1 MSVHKTLI
9 LEADLDVQHE
19 TAAANQPTAALCVP
33 AGTAGLVR
41 RVDVS
46 DKFPLGATP
55 LGAARSALDDDG
67 MVRIGNL
74 PESVAQSWERCV
86 GLGLDTGSR
95 QLFESLTSRELADII
110 ERNHRLTHQA
120 LPAMAS
126 LYEQIRNTRC
136 LVLLTDACGM
146 ILHSLGDDD
155 FMEKAQRVALQ
166 PGVCWDERTKG
177 TNAIGTALFENRALE
192 VCGSEHYF
200 RANNFLTC
208 SATPIRAPGG
218 ETVGALDVS
227 GDHRGHQSHTLALV
241 KMTAQTIENHLSFD
255 AYPGAIEMRFHS
267 RPEFIGT
274 LCEGL
279 ALLDGQG
286 KVLTANR
293 SAEFQLG
300 VPLSQLIGQSFEDIF
315 DRRFVQA
322 LAQPGRTVEL
332 LTRRGVRVV
341 AMIAAPQAAARQNR
355 ALARPRREAVARTA
369 QRCLS
374 DLHAGDTA
382 MERVVARLRKVIDHD
397 LAILIQGETGT
408 GKEWLARAIHEESSR
423 RGGPFMAVNCSAI
436 PETLIESE
444 LFGYEAGAFTGAR
457 REGHSG
463 YLRQASGG
471 TLFLDEIGDMP
482 VALQARLLRVLQER
496 TVLPLGGGE
505 AIKVDFQLICATHQP
520 LDRLIATG
528 GFREDLYYRLAG
540 LTATLPPLRERTD
553 ILAIAADMLRALGDG
568 RFRLNEEAARAVQC
582 FRWPGNLR
590 QLSNVLRSALALATP
605 DPVIGP
611 EHLPDEVVAAIRSKR
626 SETPVAAN
634 GGGER
639 SGTLSELELDAIRDA
654 IEACGG
660 NMTAA
665 ARRLG
670 IGRATLYRKLQA
682 TA

>member
-1 MSVHKTLI
+1 M
-9 LEADLDVQHE
+9 
-19 TAAANQPTAALCVP
+19 
-33 AGTAGLVR
+33 
-41 RVDVS
+41 S
-46 DKFPLGATP
+46 DKFLPGVVSP
-55 LGAARSALDDDG
+55 GAARTALDDDG

-86 GLGLDTGSR
+86 GLGLDTGAR
-95 QLFESLTSRELADII
+95 QVFERLTSRELADIVD
-110 ERNHRLTHQA
+110 RNHRLTHQA

-136 LVLLTDACGM
+136 MVVLTDAQGM

-166 PGVCWDERTKG
+166 PGVCWDEASKG

-200 RANNFLTC
+200 RDNSFLTC

-218 ETVGALDVS
+218 DPIGALDVS

-241 KMTAQTIENHLSFD
+241 KMTAQTIENHLSFE

-279 ALLDGQG
+279 ALLDAQG
-286 KVLTANR
+286 RVLTANR

-300 VPLSQLIGQSFEDIF
+300 MPLSQLIGQSFDSIF

-322 LAQPGRTVEL
+322 LATPGRTVEL
-332 LTRRGVRVV
+332 ITQRGVRVV
-341 AMIAAPQAAARQNR
+341 AMIAAPQASVRQVR
-355 ALARPRREAVARTA
+355 SLARPRRETQAKGMERG
-369 QRCLS
+369 LG
-374 DLHAGDTA
+374 DLHHGDEA
-382 MERVVARLRKVIDHD
+382 MTRVVARLRKVIDHD

-423 RGGPFMAVNCSAI
+423 RSGPFVAVNCSAI

-444 LFGYEAGAFTGAR
+444 LFGYEGGAFTGAR
-457 REGHSG
+457 REGHAG
-463 YLRQASGG
+463 YLRQARGG

-482 VALQARLLRVLQER
+482 VALQARLLRVLQDR
-496 TVLPLGGGE
+496 TVTPLGGGE
-505 AIKVDFQLICATHQP
+505 PVKVDFQLVCATHQP
-520 LDRLIATG
+520 LDRMIAGG

-540 LTATLPPLRERTD
+540 LTVNLPALRDRSD
-553 ILAIAADMLRALGDG
+553 ILPIAVGILRGLGDG
-568 RFRLNEEAARAVQC
+568 RFRLDAEAERAIRG

-605 DPVIGP
+605 DPLIGLD
-611 EHLPDEVVAAIRSKR
+611 HLPDEVAAAARVGAQGAGLQSAGLQR
-626 SETPVAAN
+626 GTVAAN
-634 GGGER
+634 GNDRGGR
-639 SGTLSELELDAIRDA
+639 VGTLSELELDAIRSA

-665 ARRLG
+665 ARQLG

-682 TA
+682 SA

>member
-1 MSVHKTLI
+1 MSDKNPAGASPMGL
-9 LEADLDVQHE
+9 AR
-19 TAAANQPTAALCVP
+19 AALD
-33 AGTAGLVR
+33 A
-41 RVDVS
+41 
-46 DKFPLGATP
+46 
-55 LGAARSALDDDG
+55 DG

-86 GLGLDTGSR
+86 GLGLDTGAR

-136 LVLLTDACGM
+136 MVLLTDAQGL

-166 PGVCWDERTKG
+166 PGVCWDERSKG
-177 TNAIGTALFENRALE
+177 TNAIGTALYENRALE

-200 RANNFLTC
+200 RANGFLTC

-255 AYPGAIEMRFHS
+255 AFPGAIEMRFHS

-279 ALLDGQG
+279 ALLDAQG
-286 KVLTANR
+286 RVLAANR

-300 VPLSQLIGQSFEDIF
+300 IPLAQLIGQNFDSVF
-315 DRRFVQA
+315 DRRFVKA

-332 LTRRGVRVV
+332 LTQRGVRVV
-341 AMIAAPQAAARQNR
+341 AMIAAPQAAARQIR
-355 ALARPRREAVARTA
+355 TLARPKRDTAAHGA
-369 QRCLS
+369 QRCLG
-374 DLHAGDTA
+374 DLHAGDA
-382 MERVVARLRKVIDHD
+382 GMERVVARLRKVIDHD

-423 RGGPFMAVNCSAI
+423 RNGPFVAVNCSAI

-444 LFGYEAGAFTGAR
+444 LFGYESGAFTGAR
-457 REGHSG
+457 REGHAG
-463 YLRQASGG
+463 HLRQAAGG

-482 VALQARLLRVLQER
+482 LPLQARLLRVLQDR
-496 TVLPLGGGE
+496 TVVPLGGGE
-505 AIKVDFQLICATHQP
+505 PVKVDFQLVCATHQP
-520 LDRLIATG
+520 LDRLIAQG

-540 LTATLPPLRERTD
+540 LTVTLPALRDRSDILDIAFGMLRE
-553 ILAIAADMLRALGDG
+553 LGDG
-568 RFRLNEEAARAVQC
+568 RFRLDADACSAIQR

-605 DPVIGP
+605 DPAIGL
-611 EHLPDEVVAAIRSKR
+611 EHLPDEVVAVSKPPR
-626 SETPVAAN
+626 ATDAVAAN
-634 GGGER
+634 GSFARG
-639 SGTLSELELDAIRDA
+639 STLDQLELDAIREA

-682 TA
+682 SA

>member
-1 MSVHKTLI
+1 MGL
-9 LEADLDVQHE
+9 AR
-19 TAAANQPTAALCVP
+19 AALD
-33 AGTAGLVR
+33 A
-41 RVDVS
+41 
-46 DKFPLGATP
+46 
-55 LGAARSALDDDG
+55 DG
-67 MVRIGNL
+67 MVHVGSL
-74 PESVAQSWERCV
+74 PASVAQSWERCV

-95 QLFESLTSRELADII
+95 QIFESLTSRELADII
-110 ERNHRLTHQA
+110 DRNHRLTHQA

-136 LVLLTDACGM
+136 LVVLTDAQGL

-166 PGVCWDERTKG
+166 PGVCWDERSKG

-192 VCGSEHYF
+192 VCGSEHFF
-200 RANNFLTC
+200 RANTFLTC

-241 KMTAQTIENHLSFD
+241 KMTAQTIENHLSFE

-286 KVLTANR
+286 TVLTANR

-300 VPLSQLIGQSFEDIF
+300 IPLSQLIGQAFDSVF

-322 LAQPGRTVEL
+322 LAHPGRTVEL
-332 LTRRGVRVV
+332 LTHRGVRVV

-355 ALARPRREAVARTA
+355 ALARPRREPAVRVAE
-369 QRCLS
+369 RCLS
-374 DLHAGDTA
+374 DLHAGDDG
-382 MERVVARLRKVIDHD
+382 MQRVITRLRKVIDHD

-408 GKEWLARAIHEESSR
+408 GKEWLARAVHEESSR
-423 RGGPFMAVNCSAI
+423 RNGPFVAVNCSAI

-444 LFGYEAGAFTGAR
+444 LFGYESGAFTGAR
-457 REGHSG
+457 REGHAG
-463 YLRQASGG
+463 YLRQAAGG

-482 VALQARLLRVLQER
+482 IHLQARLLRVLQDR

-505 AIKVDFQLICATHQP
+505 PVKVDFQLVCATHQP
-520 LDRLIATG
+520 LERLIAQAD
-528 GFREDLYYRLAG
+528 FREDLYYRLAG
-540 LTATLPPLRERTD
+540 LTVTLPALRDRSDILGIASGMLRE
-553 ILAIAADMLRALGDG
+553 LGDG
-568 RFRLNEEAARAVQC
+568 RFRLDAEASMAVRQY
-582 FRWPGNLR
+582 RWPGNLR

-605 DPVIGP
+605 DPLIGL
-611 EHLPDEVVAAIRSKR
+611 EHLPDEIAQAARKGAAA
-626 SETPVAAN
+626 PAVAAN
-634 GGGER
+634 STHCR
-639 SGTLSELELDAIRDA
+639 PGTLNQLELDAIRHA

-665 ARRLG
+665 ARQLG

-682 TA
+682 SA

>member
-1 MSVHKTLI
+1 VSEKHPAGGSPMGL
-9 LEADLDVQHE
+9 AR
-19 TAAANQPTAALCVP
+19 AALD
-33 AGTAGLVR
+33 T
-41 RVDVS
+41 
-46 DKFPLGATP
+46 
-55 LGAARSALDDDG
+55 DG
-67 MVRIGNL
+67 MVSVGNL

-95 QLFESLTSRELADII
+95 QIFESLTSRELADII
-110 ERNHRLTHQA
+110 DRNHRLTHQA

-136 LVLLTDACGM
+136 LVVLTDAQGL

-166 PGVCWDERTKG
+166 PGVCWDERSKG

-192 VCGSEHYF
+192 VCGSEHFF
-200 RANNFLTC
+200 RANSFLTC
-208 SATPIRAPGG
+208 SATPIRSPGG

-241 KMTAQTIENHLSFD
+241 KMTAQTIENHLSFE
-255 AYPGAIEMRFHS
+255 AFPGAIEMRFHS

-279 ALLDGQG
+279 ALLDAQG
-286 KVLTANR
+286 RVLTANR

-300 VPLSQLIGQSFEDIF
+300 VPLSQLIGQSFDAIF

-322 LAQPGRTVEL
+322 LAQPGRTVDL
-332 LTRRGVRVV
+332 ITHRGVRVV
-341 AMIAAPQAAARQNR
+341 AMIAAPQAVARQTR
-355 ALARPRREAVARTA
+355 ALARPRREASVRVP
-369 QRCLS
+369 QRCLG
-374 DLHAGDTA
+374 DLHSGDAG
-382 MERVVARLRKVIDHD
+382 MERVVTRLRKVIDHD

-408 GKEWLARAIHEESSR
+408 GKEWLARAVHEESSR
-423 RGGPFMAVNCSAI
+423 RNGPFVAVNCSAI

-444 LFGYEAGAFTGAR
+444 LFGYESGAFTGAR
-457 REGHSG
+457 REGNTG
-463 YLRQASGG
+463 YLRQAAGG

-482 VALQARLLRVLQER
+482 VNLQARLLRVLQDR
-496 TVLPLGGGE
+496 TVMPLGGGE
-505 AIKVDFQLICATHQP
+505 PVKVDFQLVCATHQP
-520 LDRLIATG
+520 LERLIAEG

-540 LTATLPPLRERTD
+540 LTVTLPALRDRSDILDIAAGMLRE
-553 ILAIAADMLRALGDG
+553 LGDG
-568 RFRLNEEAARAVQC
+568 RFRLDAEASLAVRQ

-605 DPVIGP
+605 DPLIGL
-611 EHLPDEVVAAIRSKR
+611 EHLPDEIAAATRIDTNPSR
-626 SETPVAAN
+626 PVAAN
-634 GGGER
+634 GGNGGNAR
-639 SGTLSELELDAIRDA
+639 VGTLNELELDAIRHA

-665 ARRLG
+665 ARQLG

-682 TA
+682 SA

>member
-1 MSVHKTLI
+1 
-9 LEADLDVQHE
+9 
-19 TAAANQPTAALCVP
+19 
-33 AGTAGLVR
+33 
-41 RVDVS
+41 VS
-46 DKFPLGATP
+46 DRHHPGSGA
-55 LGAARSALDDDG
+55 LDAARAALDDDG

-86 GLGLDTGSR
+86 GLGLDTGAR
-95 QLFESLTSRELADII
+95 QVFESLTSRELVELI

-136 LVLLTDACGM
+136 MVLLTDAQGL

-166 PGVCWDERTKG
+166 PGVCWDERSKG
-177 TNAIGTALFENRALE
+177 TNAIGTALYENRALE

-200 RANNFLTC
+200 RANGFLTC

-218 ETVGALDVS
+218 QTVGALDVS

-255 AYPGAIEMRFHS
+255 AFPGAIEMRFHS

-279 ALLDGQG
+279 ALLDAQG

-300 VPLSQLIGQSFEDIF
+300 MPLSQLIGRGFEDIF

-322 LAQPGRTVEL
+322 LAQPDRTVEL
-332 LTRRGVRVV
+332 LTRRGVRVM
-341 AMIAAPQAAARQNR
+341 AMIAAPQAVARHNR
-355 ALARPRREAVARTA
+355 ALARPSREPLIR
-369 QRCLS
+369 QMPRCLS
-374 DLHAGDTA
+374 DLHAGDAA
-382 MERVVARLRKVIDHD
+382 MDRVVTRLRKVIDHD

-423 RGGPFMAVNCSAI
+423 RGGPFVAVNCSAI

-444 LFGYEAGAFTGAR
+444 LFGYQSGAFTGAR
-457 REGHSG
+457 REGHTG
-463 YLRQASGG
+463 HVRQACGG

-482 VALQARLLRVLQER
+482 LNLQARLLRVLQER
-496 TVLPLGGGE
+496 TVIPLGGGE
-505 AIKVDFQLICATHQP
+505 PVTVDFQLVCATHQP
-520 LDRLIATG
+520 LDRLIAEGT
-528 GFREDLYYRLAG
+528 FREDLYYRLAG
-540 LTATLPPLRERTD
+540 LPVTLPPLRERSD
-553 ILAIAADMLRALGDG
+553 ILAIAAEILRALGDG
-568 RFRLNEEAARAVQC
+568 RFRLDEEAAAAVLR

-605 DPVIGP
+605 DPVIGL
-611 EHLPDEVVAAIRSKR
+611 EHLPEEVAAVTQGRPV
-626 SETPVAAN
+626 EAPVAAN
-634 GGGER
+634 DRGEPA
-639 SGTLSELELDAIRDA
+639 GTLSQLELEAIRGA

-682 TA
+682 SV

>member
-1 MSVHKTLI
+1 
-9 LEADLDVQHE
+9 
-19 TAAANQPTAALCVP
+19 
-33 AGTAGLVR
+33 
-41 RVDVS
+41 
-46 DKFPLGATP
+46 
-55 LGAARSALDDDG
+55 LDDDG

-74 PESVAQSWERCV
+74 PDSVALSWQRCV

-95 QLFESLTSRELADII
+95 QVFETLTSRELAEII
-110 ERNHRLTHQA
+110 ESNHRLTHQA

-136 LVLLTDACGM
+136 MVLLTDAQGL

-166 PGVCWDERTKG
+166 PGVRWDERSKG

-200 RANNFLTC
+200 RANGFLTC

-218 ETVGALDVS
+218 QTIGALDVS
-227 GDHRGHQSHTLALV
+227 GDHRGHQSHTLALA

-255 AYPGAIEMRFHS
+255 AFPGAIEMRFHS

-279 ALLDGQG
+279 ALLDPQG

-300 VPLSQLIGQSFEDIF
+300 MPLSQLVGQGFEDIF

-322 LAQPGRTVEL
+322 LSQPERSVEL

-341 AMIAAPQAAARQNR
+341 AVIAAPQSIARNKR
-355 ALARPRREAVARTA
+355 AIVRPARETMTRHAP
-369 QRCLS
+369 RCLAE
-374 DLHAGDTA
+374 LHAGDDA
-382 MERVVARLRKVIDHD
+382 MDRVVTRLRKVIDHD

-408 GKEWLARAIHEESSR
+408 GKEWMARAIHEESSR
-423 RGGPFMAVNCSAI
+423 RNGPFVAVNCSAI

-444 LFGYEAGAFTGAR
+444 LFGYHGGAFTGAR
-457 REGHSG
+457 REGHAG

-482 VALQARLLRVLQER
+482 VNLQARLLRVLQER
-496 TVLPLGGGE
+496 TVVPLGGGE
-505 AIKVDFQLICATHQP
+505 PVSVDFQLVCATHQA
-520 LDRLIATG
+520 LDRRIAEG
-528 GFREDLYYRLAG
+528 LFRADLYYRLAG
-540 LTATLPPLRERTD
+540 LSVTLPPLRERVD
-553 ILAIAADMLRALGDG
+553 ILPIAAGVLRSLGDG
-568 RFRLNEEAARAVQC
+568 RFRLSEGATIAIQSYQ
-582 FRWPGNLR
+582 WPGNLR

-605 DPVIGP
+605 DPVIGL
-611 EHLPDEVVAAIRSKR
+611 EHLPEDVAAADRCGAQGPR
-626 SETPVAAN
+626 AAAN
-634 GGGER
+634 GPVGPTA
-639 SGTLSELELDAIRDA
+639 TLSQLELEAIRGA
-654 IEACGG
+654 VEACGG

-682 TA
+682 SA

>member
-1 MSVHKTLI
+1 VGASPLGI
-9 LEADLDVQHE
+9 AR
-19 TAAANQPTAALCVP
+19 AALD
-33 AGTAGLVR
+33 A
-41 RVDVS
+41 
-46 DKFPLGATP
+46 
-55 LGAARSALDDDG
+55 DG
-67 MVRIGNL
+67 MVSIGNL

-95 QLFESLTSRELADII
+95 QIFESLTSRELADII

-136 LVLLTDACGM
+136 MVLLTDAQGL

-166 PGVCWDERTKG
+166 PGVCWDERSKG

-255 AYPGAIEMRFHS
+255 AFPGAIEMRFHS

-279 ALLDGQG
+279 ALLDAQG
-286 KVLTANR
+286 RVLTANR

-300 VPLSQLIGQSFEDIF
+300 TPLSQLIGQDFDSIF

-322 LAQPGRTVEL
+322 LAHPGRTVEL
-332 LTRRGVRVV
+332 LTHRGVRVV
-341 AMIAAPQAAARQNR
+341 AMIAAPQAAARQTR
-355 ALARPRREAVARTA
+355 SLARPRREPEARVT

-374 DLHAGDTA
+374 DLHAGDEG
-382 MERVVARLRKVIDHD
+382 MSRVVTRLRKVIDHD

-408 GKEWLARAIHEESSR
+408 GKEWLARAVHEESSR
-423 RGGPFMAVNCSAI
+423 RNGPFVAVNCSAI

-444 LFGYEAGAFTGAR
+444 LFGYEGGAFTGAR
-457 REGHSG
+457 REGHAG
-463 YLRQASGG
+463 YLRQADGG

-482 VALQARLLRVLQER
+482 VNLQARLLRVLQDR
-496 TVLPLGGGE
+496 TVMPLGGGDGV
-505 AIKVDFQLICATHQP
+505 KVDFQLVCATHQP
-520 LDRLIATG
+520 LDRLIAQG

-540 LTATLPPLRERTD
+540 LTVTLPALRDRSDILDIASSMLRE
-553 ILAIAADMLRALGDG
+553 LGDG
-568 RFRLNEEAARAVQC
+568 RFRLDADASRAIRH

-605 DPVIGP
+605 DPHISL
-611 EHLPDEVVAAIRSKR
+611 EHLPDEIAAAPRPGAPPNK
-626 SETPVAAN
+626 VAAN
-634 GGGER
+634 SGSR
-639 SGTLSELELDAIRDA
+639 VGTLNELELDAIRQA

-665 ARRLG
+665 ARQLG

-682 TA
+682 SA